1 MTTPKSALLP
11 ITHAV
16 VWICIAADALLGIG
30 MIVGTG
36 FTIFGWNLL
45 VDAFGKH
52 HIAIVGGA
60 SRLELLG
67 VFAIGAGITTA
78 VFAAL
83 DRLRMIIIT
92 VRHGDPFVLQNA
104 RRLRAI
110 GWVMALVQLACIP
123 FLSLS
128 RATLNPHAHQ
138 HLLTLGSL
146 NGLFALLLVFV
157 LAGIFEQAASMRAD
171 LEGTV

>member
-1 MTTPKSALLP
+1 MMTPKSALLP
-11 ITHAV
+11 VTHSV

-45 VDAFGKH
+45 VETFGKH
-52 HIAIVGGA
+52 HMALVNGA

-67 VFAIGAGITTA
+67 VFAIGAGITAA

-83 DRLRMIIIT
+83 DRLRTIIIT
-92 VRHGDPFVLQNA
+92 VRHGDPFVLPNA

-110 GWVMALVQLACIP
+110 GWIMVLVQLACIP
-123 FLSLS
+123 FLNLS
-128 RATLNPHAHQ
+128 RATLSPHTQQ
-138 HLLTLGSL
+138 HLLTFGSL
-146 NGLFALLLVFV
+146 NWLFAILLVFV